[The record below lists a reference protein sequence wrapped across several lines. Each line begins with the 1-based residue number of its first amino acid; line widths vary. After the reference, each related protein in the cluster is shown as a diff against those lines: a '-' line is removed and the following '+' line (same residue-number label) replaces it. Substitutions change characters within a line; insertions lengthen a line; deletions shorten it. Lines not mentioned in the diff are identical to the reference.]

1 MKKTTAMLLLAF
13 SGCAGAKTLPAE
25 NLQGLYEAYAT
36 LNTCHQYGYTGDE
49 SLTALDKLI
58 RSNRYQ
64 DNTGNIMTLTKDNI
78 NYYHSLQDRF
88 ILEQQFK
95 SEGINQSGIR
105 LQIKTLCD
113 QMNAAVGGK
122 LGVKTR
128 VISPD
133 DLPASAKPVFD
144 KPATNNAP
152 EIPEDRPMTWDNSPV
167 QGIPIK

>member
-1 MKKTTAMLLLAF
+1 MRKTAAMLLLAF

-49 SLTALDKLI
+49 ALTALDKLI

-105 LQIKTLCD
+105 
-113 QMNAAVGGK
+113 V
-122 LGVKTR
+122 
-128 VISPD
+128 
-133 DLPASAKPVFD
+133 
-144 KPATNNAP
+144 
-152 EIPEDRPMTWDNSPV
+152 
-167 QGIPIK
+167 

>member
-95 SEGINQSGIR
+95 SKGINQSGIR

-113 QMNAAVGGK
+113 QM
-122 LGVKTR
+122 
-128 VISPD
+128 
-133 DLPASAKPVFD
+133 
-144 KPATNNAP
+144 
-152 EIPEDRPMTWDNSPV
+152 
-167 QGIPIK
+167 